1 MRFDGCVI
9 GDISESVLT
18 GQVSVKNLNYI
29 IDLTNQIYKDMYQI
43 DFGLFLKENSNKM
56 YVLDCKNPQIWMQG
70 RSEWKSEDKSGIYF
84 WLRYVMY
91 EIIKLIELNLSENK
105 VVNIKWQLWQNQLQF
120 LSLWLDRPAEEYK
133 ELRKRLEY

>member
-29 IDLTNQIYKDMYQI
+29 IDLTNQIYKDIYHI
-43 DFGLFLKENSNKM
+43 DFGLYLKENSNKM

>member
-9 GDISESVLT
+9 GDISESILT

-29 IDLTNQIYKDMYQI
+29 IDLTNQIYKDIYHI
-43 DFGLFLKENSNKM
+43 DFGLYLKENSNKM

>member
-9 GDISESVLT
+9 GDISESILT

-29 IDLTNQIYKDMYQI
+29 IDLTNQIYKDIYHI
-43 DFGLFLKENSNKM
+43 DFGLYLKENSNKM

-70 RSEWKSEDKSGIYF
+70 RSEWKSEDKSGVYF

>member
-9 GDISESVLT
+9 GDISESILT

-29 IDLTNQIYKDMYQI
+29 IDLTNQIYKDIYHI
-43 DFGLFLKENSNKM
+43 DFGLYLKENSNKM
-56 YVLDCKNPQIWMQG
+56 YVLDCKSPQIWMQG